1 MLLGYARGK
10 VGDLVFSRR
19 LGQQVTKAYNPSP
32 HNPKTEAQMMQRT
45 KLAGLVAAYRAMR
58 IILDHSFTNRKEGQ
72 TSYNVF
78 VSSNMAIAPF
88 LSKQQAEQG
97 VVVVLPYVV
106 AKGVL
111 SRIFVSGSGDNAYTN
126 IALGSLVIDDDTTI
140 AEFSQAV
147 VANNAGWEYGDQ
159 LTYFSVIQTVLPG
172 SSDFPHVSAQKFK
185 VTLDRNNSEPLRT
198 YLPDYGS
205 ATVDGFLGHG
215 SHYAAGGFCWIHS
228 RKDEQG
234 ALQVSTQELVCNID
248 NSQWTG
254 VDQQEYALRSYGS
267 SPEKYLVPGTDN
279 SSPVNIGVEIV
290 SATFAPGVSDDQPLY
305 YLNNATMQNYIP
317 VGRVVG
323 TPFVITSAFEGS
335 NLGLL
340 SEENVKVQI
349 SAVQGQSGNFVWEEP
364 QAIDSIDVMGSGIRG
379 QVQFSYNFAFVTT
392 AIIGFRILYSGDI
405 VFEWKNNN
413 TSV

>member
-32 HNPKTEAQMMQRT
+32 LNPKTEAQMVQRT

-58 IILDHSFTNRKEGQ
+58 VILDHSFTNRKEGQ

-78 VSSNMAIAPF
+78 ISDNLAIAPF
-88 LSKQQAEQG
+88 LSKQQAAQG

-106 AKGVL
+106 SKGVL
-111 SRIFVSGSGDNAYTN
+111 SRIFISGSGDNAYTN

-147 VANNAGWEYGDQ
+147 VNNNAGWEYGDQ

-185 VTLDRNNSEPLRT
+185 VTLDQGNTETLRT

-205 ATVDGFLGHG
+205 TTVDGFLGHG

-228 RKDEQG
+228 RKDAQG

-248 NSQWTG
+248 NSQWFD
-254 VDQQEYALRSYGS
+254 VAQREYAIRSYGS
-267 SPEKYLVPGTDN
+267 TPEKYLVPGTDN
-279 SSPVNIGVEIV
+279 ASPVNVGVEII
-290 SATFAPGVSDDQPLY
+290 SATLAPGNTDSQILFRLDDT
-305 YLNNATMQNYIP
+305 NNAFYQPN
-317 VGRVVG
+317 GRVAN
-323 TPFVITSAFEGS
+323 TPFTITSALQGN

-340 SEENVKVQI
+340 SEENLKVQV
-349 SAVQGQSGNFVWEEP
+349 SVSGKGEERQWGDGITP
-364 QAIDSIDVMGSGIRG
+364 TSVDILGAGINGS
-379 QVQFSYNFAFVTT
+379 VQFQFTFTDLLVAITGVRFMYNGSV
-392 AIIGFRILYSGDI
+392 L
-405 VFEWKNNN
+405 FEW
-413 TSV
+413 TAF

>member
-32 HNPKTEAQMMQRT
+32 HNPKTEAQMVQRT

-58 IILDHSFTNRKEGQ
+58 VIVDHSFTNRKEGQ

-78 VSSNMAIAPF
+78 VSSNMAVAPF

-172 SSDFPHVSAQKFK
+172 SSDFPHASAQKFK
-185 VTLDRNNSEPLRT
+185 VTLDQNNTEALRT

-205 ATVDGFLGHG
+205 TTVDGFLGHG
-215 SHYAAGGFCWIHS
+215 AHYAAGGFCWIHS
-228 RKDEQG
+228 RKDAQG
-234 ALQVSTQELVCNID
+234 ELQVSTQELICNID
-248 NSQWTG
+248 NSQW
-254 VDQQEYALRSYGS
+254 VDAVQQEYAIRSYGS
-267 SPEKYLVPGTDN
+267 NPEQYLVPGTDN
-279 SSPVNIGVEIV
+279 SSPVNVGVEVI
-290 SATFAPGVSDDQPLY
+290 SATLSPGNTESQILFRLDDTNNGFYQP
-305 YLNNATMQNYIP
+305 N
-317 VGRVVG
+317 GRVAN
-323 TPFVITSAFEGS
+323 TPFTITAALQGN

-340 SEENVKVQI
+340 SDENLKVQVSI
-349 SAVQGQSGNFVWEEP
+349 SAREEP
-364 QAIDSIDVMGSGIRG
+364 RQWGDDITPTSVDILGAGING
-379 QVQFSYNFAFVTT
+379 TVQFQYTFTDLLVAITGVRLMYNDSV
-392 AIIGFRILYSGDI
+392 L
-405 VFEWKNNN
+405 FEW
-413 TSV
+413 TSF

>member
-32 HNPKTEAQMMQRT
+32 LNPKTEAQMVQRT

-58 IILDHSFTNRKEGQ
+58 VILDHSFTNRREGQ

-78 VSSNMAIAPF
+78 ISDNLAIAPF
-88 LSKQQAEQG
+88 LSKQQAAQG

-106 AKGVL
+106 SKGVL

-159 LTYFSVIQTVLPG
+159 LTYFSVLQTVLPG

-185 VTLDRNNSEPLRT
+185 VTLDQGNTETLRT

-205 ATVDGFLGHG
+205 ATVNGFLGHG
-215 SHYAAGGFCWIHS
+215 PHYAAGGFCWIHS
-228 RKDEQG
+228 RKDAQG
-234 ALQVSTQELVCNID
+234 ALQVSTQELICNID
-248 NSQWTG
+248 NSQWVG
-254 VDQQEYALRSYGS
+254 AEQQEYAVRSYGS
-267 SPEKYLVPGTDN
+267 VPEKYLVPGADN
-279 SSPVNIGVEIV
+279 ASPVNIGMEII
-290 SATFAPGVSDDQPLY
+290 SASLSPGLTPDEPY
-305 YLNNATMQNYIP
+305 FRLNNTNQGLYIP
-317 VGRVVG
+317 NGRVIG
-323 TPFVITSAFEGS
+323 TPFTITSAFEGS

-340 SEENVKVQI
+340 STENMKVQL
-349 SAVQGQSGNFVWEEP
+349 SLSGKGSSPREWRDP
-364 QAIDSIDVMGSGIRG
+364 QAITSIDVLGGGVQGSL
-379 QVQFSYNFAFVTT
+379 QFPFTFSTEEDAITGLRFLYNNEIA
-392 AIIGFRILYSGDI
+392 
-405 VFEWKNNN
+405 FEW
-413 TSV
+413 VAF

>member
-19 LGQQVTKAYNPSP
+19 LGQQVAKAYNPSP
-32 HNPKTEAQMMQRT
+32 HNPKTEAQMVQRT

-58 IILDHSFTNRKEGQ
+58 TILDHSFTNRREGQ

-111 SRIFVSGSGDNAYTN
+111 SRISVSGSGDNAYTN

-147 VANNAGWEYGDQ
+147 VTNNAGWEYGDQ
-159 LTYFSVIQTVLPG
+159 LTYFSVLQTVLPG

-185 VTLDRNNSEPLRT
+185 VTLDQSNTEPLRT

-215 SHYAAGGFCWIHS
+215 TPYAAGGFCWIHS
-228 RKDEQG
+228 RKDSQG
-234 ALQVSTQELVCNID
+234 ALQVSTQELICNID
-248 NSQWTG
+248 NSQW
-254 VDQQEYALRSYGS
+254 VDAAQQEFAIRSYGFN
-267 SPEKYLVPGTDN
+267 PEGYLVPGEDN
-279 SSPVNIGVEIV
+279 SSPVNIGLEIL
-290 SATFAPGVSDDQPLY
+290 SASLSPGNTAEDPY
-305 YLNNATMQNYIP
+305 FRLNNTEKSGYIP
-317 VGRVVG
+317 HGRTVGQ
-323 TPFVITSAFEGS
+323 PFTITSAFEGNS
-335 NLGLL
+335 LGLL
-340 SEENVKVQI
+340 STENMKVQL
-349 SAVQGQSGNFVWEEP
+349 SLTGWDSGERSWNAP
-364 QAIDSIDVMGSGIRG
+364 QAITSIDVLGAGLQGSL
-379 QVQFSYNFAFVTT
+379 QFQHTFSSKED
-392 AIIGFRILYSGDI
+392 AITGVRFLYDNKV
-405 VFEWKNNN
+405 VFEW
-413 TSV
+413 VAF

>member
-19 LGQQVTKAYNPSP
+19 LGQQVARAYNPSP
-32 HNPKTEAQMMQRT
+32 QNPKTEAQMSQRT

-126 IALGSLVIDDDTTI
+126 IALGSLVIDDNTTI
-140 AEFSQAV
+140 ADFSQAIV
-147 VANNAGWEYGDQ
+147 ENNAGWEYGDQ

-185 VTLDRNNSEPLRT
+185 VTLDQNNTETLRT

-228 RKDEQG
+228 RKDAQG
-234 ALQVSTQELVCNID
+234 ALQVSTQELICNID
-248 NSQWTG
+248 NSQWTEA
-254 VDQQEYALRSYGS
+254 DQQEYALRSYGYD
-267 SPEKYLVPGTDN
+267 PEKYLVPGKDN
-279 SSPVNIGVEIV
+279 ASPVNIGLEII
-290 SATFAPGVSDDQPLY
+290 SASLSPGLTAETPY
-305 YLNNATMQNYIP
+305 FRLNNTEQNGYIP
-317 VGRVVG
+317 NGRTVGE
-323 TPFVITSAFEGS
+323 PFTITSAFEGS

-340 SEENVKVQI
+340 STDNMKVQL
-349 SAVQGQSGNFVWEEP
+349 SLTGKTSSERTWGTPQS
-364 QAIDSIDVMGSGIRG
+364 ITSIDVLGAGVHGSM
-379 QVQFSYNFAFVTT
+379 QFKYTFNTAQDAFTGVR
-392 AIIGFRILYSGDI
+392 FLYDNKI
-405 VFEWKNNN
+405 VFEW
-413 TSV
+413 VAF

>member
-19 LGQQVTKAYNPSP
+19 LGQQVAKAYNPSP

-58 IILDHSFTNRKEGQ
+58 TILDHSFTNRREGQ

-111 SRIFVSGSGDNAYTN
+111 SRISVSGSGDNAYTN
-126 IALGSLVIDDDTTI
+126 IALGSLVIGDNTTI
-140 AEFSQAV
+140 AEFSKAV
-147 VANNAGWEYGDQ
+147 VTNNAGWEYGDQ
-159 LTYFSVIQTVLPG
+159 LTYFSVLQTVLPG
-172 SSDFPHVSAQKFK
+172 SSDFPHASAQKFK
-185 VTLDRNNSEPLRT
+185 VTLDRSNTETLRT

-215 SHYAAGGFCWIHS
+215 EPYAAGGFCWIHS
-228 RKDEQG
+228 RKDSQG
-234 ALQVSTQELVCNID
+234 ELQVSTQELICNID
-248 NSQWTG
+248 NSQW
-254 VDQQEYALRSYGS
+254 VDETQQEFAIRSYGFN
-267 SPEKYLVPGTDN
+267 PEGYLVPGEDN
-279 SSPVNIGVEIV
+279 SSPVNIGLEII
-290 SATFAPGVSDDQPLY
+290 SASLSPGRTAEDPY
-305 YLNNATMQNYIP
+305 FRLNNTNNAGYIP
-317 VGRVVG
+317 NGRVVQE
-323 TPFVITSAFEGS
+323 PFTITAAFEGS

-340 SEENVKVQI
+340 STANMKVQV
-349 SAVQGQSGNFVWEEP
+349 SLSGEGTGPREWKTPV
-364 QAIDSIDVMGSGIRG
+364 AITSIDVLGAGLQGSA
-379 QVQFSYNFAFVTT
+379 QFQHTFTSENDAFTGVRFLYNDKV
-392 AIIGFRILYSGDI
+392 L
-405 VFEWKNNN
+405 FEW
-413 TSV
+413 VAF